1 MNKMCVFPGIRP
13 FFRVVEI
20 AIAVVVVLC
29 SGVLD
34 AQVVHHNIGTGN
46 LVIPCNSTN
55 DYVVT
60 GSTENHFVEV
70 QLGYHGTLTLQ
81 NCTFN
86 FNGSGVNSPIRIVGK
101 NGQSNDN
108 PLTIVNLVL
117 DGDNTI
123 INNGHGRACIQVD
136 QGTQINISAIN
147 PCDNNSGVLVARQRS
162 DDGGAAI
169 GSLNEDINSNEPT
182 ATAPLY
188 FEDGTLTGGYGTTA
202 GGNVVISSGTV
213 TARGGH
219 GAGIGGGFYTYYD
232 GMIVVYGGIVDASAI
247 RHAAGIGSGC
257 PTGDGVIQIF
267 APHSAVIALPPSVI
281 TAKGAGVGWESSEL
295 GLAGTKVRVYIGD
308 PNMTNCPIQVYTE
321 DHTPNADIYVD
332 LSQDPDIYRVV
343 TATVDPALLDIHQ
356 VYFGTTDVNGVCSTT
371 GKLQNN
377 TTFFT
382 DAISVSPGSFGH
394 PYLPKVVTLPTG
406 GEVELQKLMADFK
419 IETFSSYPLELGYSS
434 ADAREHAACV
444 KIVYNDASPIEEVEF
459 DLANGAATDF
469 DGLIFLGADS
479 TTVISAPT
487 TLTRGDTYYIL
498 VPLKTGQGAYY
509 FSDVLRIIG
518 VWQGSSTS
526 YIRQIVSQVVGDIH
540 RVSICDGES
549 YLFNG
554 EELTEEGVY
563 TNVTTTTIQ
572 CQSLSS
578 VEILYLEV
586 FPSPVVSLDLTA
598 CNKFVWNDIE
608 YMVSGQYEQLFQT
621 YLGCDSLVVVDLDME
636 YTPKFQIK
644 GDHYPISGTEE
655 AFTLYEYEVEMEN
668 PLSGI
673 DSIGW
678 SLGCQNGFDLL
689 PDEDGLKAKLY
700 LFAYSPDSIEIKAH
714 VYNRCGVEDYSFWF
728 HTSYY
733 GLEEEGTHD
742 GFDVFPNPS
751 RGEFKICFHDMKGT
765 VGLRVADLMGVV
777 VMDKDINCELEKQ
790 DEYLDLKGLPPGVYF
805 INVSYQGKTYVK
817 KCIITDL

>member
-1 MNKMCVFPGIRP
+1 MEQPAFYRSLLCLLRTTTLL
-13 FFRVVEI
+13 VVMFCSSMLS
-20 AIAVVVVLC
+20 AAVI
-29 SGVLD
+29 SHD
-34 AQVVHHNIGTGN
+34 IGSGN
-46 LVIPCNSTN
+46 LIIPGNSSD
-55 DYVVT
+55 DYVIT

-70 QLGYHGTLTLQ
+70 RLGYHGTITLQ
-81 NCTFN
+81 NCIFN

-101 NGQSNDN
+101 DGQPNDN

-117 DGDNTI
+117 DGENKI
-123 INNGHGRACIQVD
+123 MNNGHGRACIQVD
-136 QGTQINISAIN
+136 QGAQINISAIN
-147 PCDNNSGVLVARQRS
+147 PCDNNSGILVARQRS

-169 GSLNEDINSNEPT
+169 GSLNEDFNCNEPT

-188 FEDGTLTGGYGTTA
+188 SEDGTLTGNVGTTA
-202 GGNVVISSGTV
+202 GGNVVISSGTI

-281 TAKGAGVGWESSEL
+281 TAKGAVVGWESPEL

-308 PNMTNCPIQVYTE
+308 PNMTNCPIHVYTE

-343 TATVDPALLDIHQ
+343 TATVDPDLLDIHQ
-356 VYFGTTDVNGVCSTT
+356 VYFGTTDDNGVCSTT

-382 DAISVSPGSFGH
+382 DAISVSPSSYGH

-406 GEVELQKLMADFK
+406 GDVELQRLMADFK
-419 IETFSSYPLELGYSS
+419 IETFSSYPLESGYTS
-434 ADAREHAACV
+434 ADAREHATCV
-444 KIVYNDASPIEEVEF
+444 KIVYNDASPIENVEF
-459 DLANGAATDF
+459 DLANGEATDF
-469 DGLIFLGADS
+469 DGLIFLAADS
-479 TTVISAPT
+479 STVISAPT
-487 TLTRGDTYYIL
+487 TLTRGDTYYII

-540 RVSICDGES
+540 TETICAGES
-549 YLFNG
+549 YWFDG
-554 EELTEEGVY
+554 VELTEEGVY

-586 FPSPVVSLDLTA
+586 FPSPVISLDLTE
-598 CNKFVWNDIE
+598 CDKYVWNDIE
-608 YMVSGQYEQLFQT
+608 YTVSGQYEQLFQT
-621 YLGCDSLVVVDLDME
+621 HLGCDSLVIVDLDME
-636 YTPKFQIK
+636 YTPKFQIE
-644 GDHYPISGTEE
+644 GDHYPIAGTEE
-655 AFTLYEYEVEMEN
+655 AFTLYEYEIEMEN
-668 PLSGI
+668 PQSGI
-673 DSIGW
+673 DSVSW
-678 SLGCQNGFDLL
+678 SLGCQNGFDLQ
-689 PDEDGLKAKLY
+689 PIEGGMKAKLY
-700 LFAYSPDSIEIKAH
+700 IYAYSADSIEIKAR
-714 VYNRCGVEDYSFWF
+714 VFNRCSVEEYSFWF

-733 GLEEEGTHD
+733 GLEEEGVHAM
-742 GFDVFPNPS
+742 FDVFPNPGT
-751 RGEFKICFHDMKGT
+751 GEFEICFHDMKGT

-777 VMDKDINCELEKQ
+777 VMEKDVNCELEKQ
-790 DEYLDLKGLPPGVYF
+790 YVDLDLKGLPPGVY
-805 INVSYQGKTYVK
+805 IVNASYQGKTYFK
-817 KCIITDL
+817 KCIITNF